1 MTKHAGDAGEEGSE
15 DRDQAEEGDLACK
28 GETLVLLNAIGT
40 GEEIEGTDDLL
51 EMIVIVPEIGRAS
64 CRERV

>member
-1 MTKHAGDAGEEGSE
+1 MCSSDL
-15 DRDQAEEGDLACK
+15 RDQAEEGDLACK

-51 EMIVIVPEIGRAS
+51 EMIVIVPGRGVV
-64 CRERV
+64 CPRVGEEGATRDD